1 MTSLEHV
8 DTAALLTELRRRV
21 RCAEKTEQT
30 RAILVGPP
38 GCGKGTASPRLKL
51 DYCACHLATG
61 DMLRAAVK
69 AGSDMGKKAKAVMDR
84 GELVSDDIVVGI
96 IKDNLNAPQCEKGF
110 VLDGFPRTVRQ
121 AEMLDELLAKDGKK
135 IDHVI
140 NFACP
145 DDVLVERIT
154 GRRVHPASG
163 RSYHVKFN
171 PPKVEGK
178 DDITGD
184 PLIQRRDDNEKTL
197 RTRLN
202 TYHEKTN
209 PVLDHYRG
217 NGAGIVNSV
226 DATKSIAEVYASI
239 AAVLGP
245 KV

>member
-1 MTSLEHV
+1 MASLEHV
-8 DTAALLTELRRRV
+8 DTATLLEELRRRV
-21 RCAEKTEQT
+21 RCAEKESQT
-30 RAILVGPP
+30 RAILIGPP

-61 DMLRAAVK
+61 DMLRAAVRS
-69 AGSDMGKKAKAVMDR
+69 GSEMGKKAKAVMDK

-96 IKDNLNAPQCEKGF
+96 IKENLNAPQCEKGF
-110 VLDGFPRTVRQ
+110 ILDGFPRTVRQ

-135 IDHVI
+135 IDHVV
-140 NFACP
+140 NFAVT

-154 GRRVHPASG
+154 GRRVHPGSG

-171 PPKVEGK
+171 PPKVAGV
-178 DDITGD
+178 DDITGE
-184 PLIQRRDDNEKTL
+184 PLIQRKDDNEKTL
-197 RTRLN
+197 RKRLQ

-209 PVLDHYRG
+209 PVLAHYG
-217 NGAGIVNSV
+217 DNVVASV
-226 DATKSIAEVYASI
+226 DATQSISAVYESI